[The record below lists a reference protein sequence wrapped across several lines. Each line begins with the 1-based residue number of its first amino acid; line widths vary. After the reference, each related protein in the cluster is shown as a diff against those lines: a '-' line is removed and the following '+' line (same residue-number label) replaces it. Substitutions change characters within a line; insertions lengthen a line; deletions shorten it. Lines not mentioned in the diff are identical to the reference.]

1 MVKSPFA
8 VVLAVVISSTVVV
21 STLVA
26 QQTTPPPTPP
36 AKPTST
42 AKPTPTTTP
51 KPSTA
56 KPATQTAKPASS
68 PTPTPAPPPP
78 PKPPTDVK
86 FKTAVTQGAQVSEN
100 VTYLQGPRQRV
111 EFPGVT
117 NIDQCDLKRSVIMNP
132 ADKKYRLQPYPDA
145 PTATTQSPAP
155 DPSGQARGGVITLT
169 TTLTDTLERQTMFGL
184 EARHVKALTVKEASQ
199 RACDKSPLKVE
210 VDAWYVD
217 LPEQSVCVRPPAPA
231 PPPPPDACTDRL
243 EARTVGDV
251 KLGFP
256 VKSSTTTT
264 TGEGD
269 KAEVTTTSQ
278 SVTELEITRLDKSL
292 FDVPSDYVEAK
303 STAEVVPAVGSG
315 GLADAVFGSTA
326 DGTSAA
332 APKKPGVTRI
342 GVLEPVNHTDRTL
355 SGRSMRQ
362 DVVMK
367 LNKGSYDALPLAG
380 SSPAEI
386 EKEAARLQCDYIL
399 LTDITDVK
407 TSKSGGL
414 GGTLKKVSGG
424 GDKDKQEVKLD
435 YKLFAVGAT
444 QSPKFTGKSSATA
457 GGFGVG
463 SALHLAAFAGQ
474 MYLTMFGMSGLTN
487 SMLGMTGLSG
497 KMAGAGGLFDPRM
510 SAMTS
515 LATSLT
521 SAAMAGGGGGGM
533 GGDASEQDMRDT
545 VTEALGNAAKSTM
558 EQLSKVKK

>member
-1 MVKSPFA
+1 MAKSPFA
-8 VVLAVVISSTVVV
+8 VVLAVVISATIVG
-21 STLVA
+21 STLIA

-36 AKPTST
+36 AKPSPT
-42 AKPTPTTTP
+42 AKPTPTPTSKPATT
-51 KPSTA
+51 KPVTA
-56 KPATQTAKPASS
+56 KPATQTAKPTAS
-68 PTPTPAPPPP
+68 PTPTPTPS
-78 PKPPTDVK
+78 KPPTDVRM
-86 FKTAVTQGAQVSEN
+86 KTSFTQGAQVSEN
-100 VTYLQGPRQRV
+100 TTYLQGPRQRV

-117 NIDQCDLKRSVIMNP
+117 NLDQCDLKRSVMLNS
-132 ADKKYRLQPYPDA
+132 ADKKYRVQPYPDA
-145 PTATTQSPAP
+145 PSQTSSTAATDA
-155 DPSGQARGGVITLT
+155 SGQSHGGVVTLT

-184 EARHVKALTVKEASQ
+184 EARHVNSVMVKEPSQ
-199 RACDKSPLKVE
+199 KACDKSPLKVE

-217 LPEQSVCVRPPAPA
+217 LPEQSVCVRPGAQP

-256 VKSSTTTT
+256 VKSSTITT

-278 SVTELEITRLDKSL
+278 NVTELEITRLDKSL

-303 STAEVVPAVGSG
+303 STAEIVSGVGSG

-326 DGTSAA
+326 DGTSSA
-332 APKKPGVTRI
+332 APKKPGVIRV
-342 GVLEPVNHTDRTL
+342 GVLEPVNHTERNL

-362 DVVMK
+362 DVVAKM
-367 LNKGSYDALPLAG
+367 NKGSFDALPLAG

-407 TSKSGGL
+407 TSKPGGL

-444 QSPKFTGKSSATA
+444 QSPKFTGKTSAST

-474 MYLTMFGMSGLTN
+474 MYMTMFGMGGLTN
-487 SMLGMTGLSG
+487 SLMGMSG
-497 KMAGAGGLFDPRM
+497 VSGRMAGGLFDPRM
-510 SAMTS
+510 SAMSS
-515 LATSLT
+515 LATSLGM
-521 SAAMAGGGGGGM
+521 SAMTGGGGM
-533 GGDASEQDMRDT
+533 SGDQSDQDMRDT

-558 EQLSKVKK
+558 DQLSKQKK